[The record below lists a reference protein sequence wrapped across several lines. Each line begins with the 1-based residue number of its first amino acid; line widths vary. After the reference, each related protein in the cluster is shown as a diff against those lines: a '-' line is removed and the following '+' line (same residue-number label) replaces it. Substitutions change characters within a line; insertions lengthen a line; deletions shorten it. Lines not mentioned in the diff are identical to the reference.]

1 VYGGSEELKISN
13 SQRKKEQEMKRIA
26 DDKQDLVR
34 RLMTQNDSNVVN

>member
-1 VYGGSEELKISN
+1 MYGGSEELKISN